1 METFQIRTD
10 LALEARESVNEEE
23 SKLRGVSVDEHY
35 EEETDIRITKV
46 TIDTKNAEKT
56 LGKPMGVYVTMEAP
70 AMVEPDDD
78 YHREIS
84 EALAEELLKMMP
96 GSGGIVG
103 IDRGA
108 GEPGSDGR
116 RSGTAGGGQSAD
128 HQTRGQSLRQSSL
141 QLYPYESGQQ
151 Y

>member
-96 GSGGIVG
+96 GEAEELS
-103 IDRGA
+103 
-108 GEPGSDGR
+108 GSDGR
-116 RSGTAGGGQSAD
+116 RAGTAGGGQSAD

>member
-96 GSGGIVG
+96 GEAEELSVLIG
-103 IDRGA
+103 GA

-141 QLYPYESGQQ
+141 QLYPYESGQ
-151 Y
+151 

>member
-56 LGKPMGVYVTMEAP
+56 GKAHGCLC
-70 AMVEPDDD
+70 D
-78 YHREIS
+78 H
-84 EALAEELLKMMP
+84 
-96 GSGGIVG
+96 GGTG
-103 IDRGA
+103 HG
-108 GEPGSDGR
+108 
-116 RSGTAGGGQSAD
+116 GTG
-128 HQTRGQSLRQSSL
+128 
-141 QLYPYESGQQ
+141 
-151 Y
+151 